1 VRLAVLI
8 AHSRHG
14 DVQHRHVADRLLA
27 EFGDQVVAIVV
38 ATGRGKTFGQK
49 IRAWSKRY
57 SAIQVASRIAV
68 RLRRRLSGRDDR
80 RQEVFRKVLFP
91 EGESGEMP
99 GGDKIMSV
107 SSHNG
112 EECRQ
117 LLDRLQP
124 DIVAVYGT
132 LLIGRALI
140 EASPVMINLHTGLS
154 PWYRGSDTIFW
165 PLHDGRPDKVGV
177 TVHRLDPGIDS
188 GAILARGRPA
198 ILPGDG
204 EDEIFA
210 RAVKLGAELMCRA
223 VVREFEGTARPLT
236 QNLDE
241 GKECRSVDRTLAA
254 DRRMRRQLAS
264 GMLAVGLEPWQEE
277 F

>member
-1 VRLAVLI
+1 MRLAVLI
-8 AHSRHG
+8 AHSRRG

-27 EFGDQVVAIVV
+27 EFGDQVVAIIV
-38 ATGRGKTFGQK
+38 ATDGSRTFRER
-49 IRAWSKRY
+49 IRAWRRRY
-57 SAIQVASRIAV
+57 SASQIASRIAV
-68 RLRRRLSGRDDR
+68 RLHRRLTGREIQ
-80 RQEVFRKVLFP
+80 RQQTFRAILFP

-99 GGDKIMSV
+99 GGDRVMCV
-107 SSHNG
+107 PSHNG

-117 LLDRLQP
+117 LLDRLKP
-124 DIVAVYGT
+124 DIVVVYGT
-132 LLIGRALI
+132 LLIGRSLI
-140 EASPVMINLHTGLS
+140 EASPPMINLHTGLS

-165 PLHDGRPDKVGV
+165 PLHDGRPDKIGV
-177 TVHRLDPGIDS
+177 TVHRLDSGIDS

-210 RAVKLGAELMCRA
+210 RAVKLGTELLCRA

-236 QNLDE
+236 QDLGE

-264 GMLAVGLEPWQEE
+264 GILADGIEPWQEE